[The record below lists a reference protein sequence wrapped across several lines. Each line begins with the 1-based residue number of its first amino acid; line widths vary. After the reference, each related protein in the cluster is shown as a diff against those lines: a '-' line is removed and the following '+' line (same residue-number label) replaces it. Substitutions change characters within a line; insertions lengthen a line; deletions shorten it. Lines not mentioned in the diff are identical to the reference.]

1 MPFSFLHAADLHLD
15 TPFTNVGGY
24 PSAVGEALREAS
36 LQAWGALVEEASR
49 RQVAFV
55 LLAGDVYDGAERG
68 LRAQRAFLDGVTR
81 LADEGIRTLLV
92 HGNHDPVAE
101 GWTAVRSFPELVTTF
116 PAHTVASERFVAGVE
131 AVTVHGTSY
140 AVAATSDNLARR
152 YPGASGGGFH
162 IGLLHAN
169 VGGAST
175 GHADY
180 SPCTLD
186 DLRRPGYQYWALGHV
201 HGRRVLGEGEPWVV
215 YPGNL
220 QGRST
225 KPTERG
231 PKGAVVVSVTDGV
244 AGEPEFVALDR
255 VRFVDVDV
263 PIAPYAEVGSLL
275 DQLEA
280 LASPEAHDG
289 RSLVVRATLTGPGTL
304 HEQLLAP
311 ARRAEVHDELRRRRP
326 ALAVRLVAVDR
337 LADQGGGGGGRP
349 APARRLHRR
358 SPAHLRAGRRRAAH
372 RVDRRPARRAAPRAR
387 RPAARRRARPDL
399 GGGAGRRPRSHQ
411 RSGRMKIDGWHIDG
425 YGVHHDLGATALPD
439 GLTLVTGPNE
449 AGKST
454 LQDFLVGM
462 LFGFTPS
469 NRADH
474 HAPLRGGT
482 YGGRL
487 LVTDEEGTPFT
498 IHRGSRRSSLRIT
511 GPDGPVD
518 DAEAELRR
526 LLGGATK
533 ELYLAL
539 FAVHT
544 DELDELKALTDDQV
558 RDRVF
563 SAGVLGAGRS
573 AQAALA
579 QLGAERDELWKPG
592 GRSADKYRLRRLRE
606 ELAAARSAAAEAR
619 RQAAGLPGL
628 LHRIAGVEADR
639 DRAHGARSELQDR
652 RSLLFVVSNQWP
664 TWASAAEAR
673 GELDQLGVVEPV
685 APGAGAALAQRLERR
700 DDLLAEADAAAEALA
715 AEQATAEGL
724 AAPGPALAHRG
735 AIGELAAA
743 LAVEEAREAAIAQL
757 RAELAGHGAELEA
770 TLAAIGPEATEAWLD
785 AHPVD
790 PTDASDLR
798 RAAAAVAQAEQ
809 RIAAGRDAHRR
820 ARATLDDELAEQ
832 DVLEDALAARQ
843 AHPVERART
852 AVEQATALAALL
864 PQRDVLAHRLALA
877 EAPVAPAVAPSTLPA
892 PLAPAL
898 VAAAVAAVLGGA
910 GLAATGSALAGGAV
924 AALGLLLAVVA
935 TTLRRADAAARAAI
949 VDRPG
954 GAAVDD
960 LRHELA
966 QLDRAIAPLLAA
978 LGLDARPAPSPR
990 PPTSARAEQIAAE
1003 ATQLERDRASAAER
1017 RAAPRPAAP
1026 GPRPRPP
1033 RRAEASRPR
1042 RPRGHRLD
1050 ELARR
1055 PRPPGRPSTPPVPPS
1070 CSRPSVG
1077 PRRSCAPCAPS
1088 ATCPRRRHRG
1098 LGGLRRGRR
1107 SARAHQRAST
1117 TADPERQPLAVVAE
1131 LDECKPP
1138 GRGGAA
1144 SPEHPGGGRAAGHR
1158 PVRAAP
1164 ARAEQAQPELDA
1176 LLAQLG
1182 ATTLD
1187 EAQRRIERA
1196 ERPRR
1201 CGAPSPKPTATCG
1214 VFVGPDQDRQDCRQ
1228 ARCSPGPTRS
1238 AGSELDDFDR
1248 SLRAIDERADDLTTE
1263 LAHLTRERIDLERSA
1278 DVATAD
1284 LRVADLEAQLAD
1296 AVARW
1301 ATVVTAHRVVEATL
1315 ARYQRER
1322 QPDVI
1327 KRAAAHFA
1335 RVTDGRYPRLEVRD
1349 REVVAIDHAERE
1361 VHAHQLS
1368 KGATQQLYL
1377 CLRFALAESYART
1390 TALPLLLDDV
1400 AAHADDGRHPRLA
1413 EVVAAVAADHQVLVF
1428 TGHDRTVA
1436 QLRAA
1441 CPDAQVI
1448 ELAPSAPGRRIGLAA
1463 G

>member
-1 MPFSFLHAADLHLD
+1 
-15 TPFTNVGGY
+15 
-24 PSAVGEALREAS
+24 
-36 LQAWGALVEEASR
+36 
-49 RQVAFV
+49 
-55 LLAGDVYDGAERG
+55 
-68 LRAQRAFLDGVTR
+68 
-81 LADEGIRTLLV
+81 
-92 HGNHDPVAE
+92 
-101 GWTAVRSFPELVTTF
+101 
-116 PAHTVASERFVAGVE
+116 
-131 AVTVHGTSY
+131 
-140 AVAATSDNLARR
+140 
-152 YPGASGGGFH
+152 
-162 IGLLHAN
+162 
-169 VGGAST
+169 
-175 GHADY
+175 
-180 SPCTLD
+180 
-186 DLRRPGYQYWALGHV
+186 
-201 HGRRVLGEGEPWVV
+201 
-215 YPGNL
+215 
-220 QGRST
+220 
-225 KPTERG
+225 
-231 PKGAVVVSVTDGV
+231 
-244 AGEPEFVALDR
+244 
-255 VRFVDVDV
+255 
-263 PIAPYAEVGSLL
+263 
-275 DQLEA
+275 
-280 LASPEAHDG
+280 
-289 RSLVVRATLTGPGTL
+289 
-304 HEQLLAP
+304 
-311 ARRAEVHDELRRRRP
+311 
-326 ALAVRLVAVDR
+326 
-337 LADQGGGGGGRP
+337 
-349 APARRLHRR
+349 
-358 SPAHLRAGRRRAAH
+358 
-372 RVDRRPARRAAPRAR
+372 
-387 RPAARRRARPDL
+387 
-399 GGGAGRRPRSHQ
+399 
-411 RSGRMKIDGWHIDG
+411 MKIDGWHIDG

-978 LGLDARPAPSPR
+978 FGLDARPTSPR

-1017 RAAPRPAAP
+1017 RAALEACRARLEAQATEEGRGADLAAHEARTAWTSWLAAHGLPADLDAT
-1026 GPRPRPP
+1026 GA
-1033 RRAEASRPR
+1033 AELL
-1042 RPRGHRLD
+1042 RGHRSGPGAAAHRALR
-1050 ELARR
+1050 ARR
-1055 PRPPGRPSTPPVPPS
+1055 
-1070 CSRPSVG
+1070 
-1077 PRRSCAPCAPS
+1077 
-1088 ATCPRRRHRG
+1088 PRRRHRG
-1098 LGGLRRGRR
+1098 PGGLRRGRR

-1131 LDECKPP
+1131 LDEARRQAEAAQRAQSTQEVAVRLATDQHERARRRRAGPARARRPARPARGHHPRRGPAPHRAGRAGRGAAAHHRPSRPRPAQLRRPRPGPP
-1138 GRGGAA
+1138 GR
-1144 SPEHPGGGRAAGHR
+1144 
-1158 PVRAAP
+1158 
-1164 ARAEQAQPELDA
+1164 
-1176 LLAQLG
+1176 
-1182 ATTLD
+1182 
-1187 EAQRRIERA
+1187 
-1196 ERPRR
+1196 
-1201 CGAPSPKPTATCG
+1201 
-1214 VFVGPDQDRQDCRQ
+1214 RQ
-1228 ARCSPGPTRS
+1228 RCSPGPTRS

-1263 LAHLTRERIDLERSA
+1263 LAHLTRERDDLERSA

-1335 RVTDGRYPRLEVRD
+1335 QVTDGRYPRLEVRD